1 MTDNEL
7 FEAMRFG
14 SVKNQEREK
23 NDLGRFG
30 LGLKT
35 ASFSQCKKL
44 TVISKKGEEINGSIW
59 DLDEITKHQSWKIEK
74 LSNIQIRNVRNID
87 KLFKFD
93 SGTLVMWEKF
103 DTLSKEITILDSMFD
118 ALSFCYKRS

>member
-44 TVISKKGEEINGSIW
+44 TVISKKDEEINGYIW
-59 DLDEITKHQSWKIEK
+59 NLDEITKHQSWKIEK
-74 LSNIQIRNVRNID
+74 LSNIQIRNVRNFD